1 MGVDEKLIEYLAEL
15 SKIELD
21 ENEKKLFSRQM
32 VDIIGLMDSIG
43 EADIEETLMDDSVLF
58 SELREDISKESL
70 KRDLVLENAPIKK
83 DEFFVVPKIVE
94 QE

>member
-1 MGVDEKLIEYLAEL
+1 
-15 SKIELD
+15 
-21 ENEKKLFSRQM
+21 
-32 VDIIGLMDSIG
+32 
-43 EADIEETLMDDSVLF
+43 MDDSVLF

>member
-1 MGVDEKLIEYLAEL
+1 MVIDKKLIEYLAEL
-15 SKIELD
+15 SKFELD

-32 VDIIGLMDSIG
+32 VDIIALMDSIG
-43 EADIEETLMDDSVLF
+43 EADIEETLVDDSVLL

-70 KRDLVLENAPIKK
+70 ERDLVLENAPMKK
-83 DEFFVVPKIVE
+83 DDFFVVPKIVE

>member
-43 EADIEETLMDDSVLF
+43 EADIEETLMEDSVLF
-58 SELREDISKESL
+58 NELREDISKEFL

>member
-43 EADIEETLMDDSVLF
+43 EADIEETLMEDSVLF